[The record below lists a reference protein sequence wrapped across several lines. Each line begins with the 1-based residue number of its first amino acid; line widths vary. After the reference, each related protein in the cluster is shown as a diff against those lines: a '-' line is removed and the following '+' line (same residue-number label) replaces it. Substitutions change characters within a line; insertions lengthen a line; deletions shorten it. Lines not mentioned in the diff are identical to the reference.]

1 MFDDIR
7 NFDNFNFPSRGS
19 TYKIVSG
26 GWILYSEPNFEGKV
40 VVHLPGKKKIVDKN
54 WIRNPS
60 YMIYESLF
68 VNIPYIYIESCNEIP
83 PSNINN

>member
-1 MFDDIR
+1 LFDDIR

-40 VVHLPGKKKIVDKN
+40 LVHLPGKKKIVDKN
-54 WIRNPS
+54 
-60 YMIYESLF
+60 
-68 VNIPYIYIESCNEIP
+68 
-83 PSNINN
+83 